1 VLCQYCIVLTRA
13 LPYELFLNSYSVVCK
28 ISIAE
33 NFTKAVDTALFF
45 YGGIALFDRV
55 IIIVLDSVGIGE
67 LPDAAEYGDAGAN
80 TLGNIA
86 AARGGLQLP
95 ALERLGLGCIA
106 PIAGLSCPERPLA
119 CYGKMAEASK
129 GKDTTTGHWE
139 LAGAPV
145 SRPFP
150 YYPNGFPA
158 DIMDRFAVLTG
169 RKALGNKAASGTEI
183 IAELGEKH
191 METGRPIVYTS
202 ADSVLQIAAH
212 EDIIKLEELYYICRI
227 VREQLMV
234 GEHAVGR
241 IIARPFVG
249 SPGNFTRTA
258 NRHDYSLAPD
268 GDTMLDRVKAAGL
281 ASIGIGKI
289 GDIFAH
295 RGLTA
300 SYSTKS
306 NQHGM
311 DILAETVAAVSRGV
325 IMLNLVEFDS
335 NYGHRRDIAGY
346 AAALEAFDARLAKL
360 LPDLSVSDLLLI
372 TADHG
377 CDPTIAGSDH
387 TREYVP
393 LLACR
398 QNCNSQSLGVRST
411 FADLAATVLDNF
423 KLPPLPTGNS
433 FLNSV
438 R

>member
-1 VLCQYCIVLTRA
+1 M
-13 LPYELFLNSYSVVCK
+13 
-28 ISIAE
+28 
-33 NFTKAVDTALFF
+33 
-45 YGGIALFDRV
+45 FDRV
-55 IIIVLDSVGIGE
+55 IVIVLDSVGIGE

-86 AARGGLQLP
+86 EARGGLRLP
-95 ALERLGLGCIA
+95 TLEQLGLGCIA
-106 PIAGLSCPERPLA
+106 QIKGLSCPDLPHA

-145 SRPFP
+145 TRPFP

-158 DIMDRFAVLTG
+158 EIMDRFTALTG
-169 RKALGNKAASGTEI
+169 REALGNKAASGTEI
-183 IAELGEKH
+183 IAELGEEH
-191 METGRPIVYTS
+191 MKTGKPIVYTS

-212 EDIIKLEELYYICRI
+212 EEIIPLEELYNICST
-227 VREQLMV
+227 VREKLMI

-249 SPGNFTRTA
+249 LPGNFTRTA
-258 NRHDYSLAPD
+258 NRHDYSLAPE

-281 ASIGIGKI
+281 NSIGIGKI

-295 RGLTA
+295 RGFTA
-300 SYSTKS
+300 SHSTKS
-306 NQHGM
+306 NHHGM
-311 DILAETVAAVSRGV
+311 DVLEEVLISVGRGI

-335 NYGHRRDIAGY
+335 NFGHRRDIAGY
-346 AAALEAFDARLAKL
+346 AAALEEFDARLAML
-360 LPDLSVSDLLLI
+360 LPKLSDKDLLLL

-393 LLACR
+393 LLAYQLNCR
-398 QNCNSQSLGVRST
+398 GENLGIRST

-423 KLPPLPTGNS
+423 NLQLLPSGQS
-433 FLNSV
+433 FLKSV